1 MNEEINESIK
11 GRYLSFFLGKEMYAA
26 PIENIWEVNAM
37 IEFTA
42 VPQTPPFVK
51 GVLNLRGKVIPVIDL
66 CCKLNLA
73 PTTFNRYTCIVV
85 MQAHTRQ
92 IGVII
97 DSVDSVIE
105 VAKDNIKSNHSFTEE
120 NEMKYISGMGNI
132 EGKSLIILNIESIL
146 SDEELLIK

>member
-1 MNEEINESIK
+1 MEYINNDTIK

-37 IEFTA
+37 IDYTE
-42 VPQTPPFVK
+42 VPQTAPFVK

-73 PTTFNRYTCIVV
+73 PTSFNRYTCIVV

-105 VAKDNIKSNHSFTEE
+105 LAKDHIKSNNSLGEE
-120 NEMKYISGMGNI
+120 KEMKFISGMGNI
-132 EGKSLIILNIESIL
+132 EGKSLIILNIENIL